1 MAGSDLLIF
10 TKQFSAMVRSNLPL
24 VQALESLS
32 RDAPRRSFRVILSDV
47 LEQVRCGRDFH
58 RALAD
63 YPKTFNGT
71 YIGVVRA
78 GMQSGQ
84 LGVALQQISD
94 YLDSHDKVH
103 EEGPRRADLSRRC
116 CSSPSA

>member
-32 RDAPRRSFRVILSDV
+32 QDAPRRSFRVILADI
-47 LEQVRCGRDFH
+47 LEQVKCGRDFH

-71 YIGVVRA
+71 YIGVVQA

-84 LGVALQQISD
+84 LGAALQQISD
-94 YLDSHDKVH
+94 YLDNHDKVLKKCD
-103 EEGPRRADLSRRC
+103 PR
-116 CSSPSA
+116 